1 MKTIIR
7 LVLISIL
14 IPISTYATSG
24 ACSYHGGVD
33 CTKKY
38 TQVYA
43 VCNDG
48 WVNSS
53 VKYSD
58 MQECRLKLN
67 ICIYPTQTRCDVSDI
82 ERLRDNELG
91 SNRAINARSGL
102 LGSSFAG
109 ADEDDINKKYSDQ
122 ISACEAQ
129 NSAYESRLDQYD
141 TCLETNA
148 ELSRKDTELFN
159 TMMQNIVS
167 KIENKENTIND
178 IKPNTESDFID
189 KKQGVG
195 LTLDQLLK
203 MGATPVSKASQ
214 PVKTVSTLKNNTIT
228 KSEVISTT
236 SLPVPRSEII
246 STTTNNTQI
255 PKKVKWYQKIF
266 KWFYR

>member
-14 IPISTYATSG
+14 IPASTYATSG

-38 TQVYA
+38 TQLYA

-58 MQECRLKLN
+58 MQECKLKLN
-67 ICIYPTQTRCDVSDI
+67 TCIYPTQAQCDVRNI
-82 ERLRDNELG
+82 EKLRDNELG
-91 SNRAINARSGL
+91 SNRAIDARSGL
-102 LGSSFAG
+102 LGSPFAG
-109 ADEDDINKKYSDQ
+109 TSEDNINKKYSDQ

-129 NSAYESRLDQYD
+129 NSAYQSQLDQYN

-148 ELSRKDTELFN
+148 ELSKKDTELYN
-159 TMMQNIVS
+159 TMIQNIVS
-167 KIENKENTIND
+167 KIESKENTVND

-203 MGATPVSKASQ
+203 MGATPTPKVSQ
-214 PVKTVSTLKNNTIT
+214 PVKTASTLKNNTINIPQA
-228 KSEVISTT
+228 ISTT
-236 SLPVPRSEII
+236 SLSITNTETI
-246 STTTNNTQI
+246 STTSNTEI
-255 PKKVKWYQKIF
+255 PKKIKWYQKIF
-266 KWFYR
+266 RWFYR